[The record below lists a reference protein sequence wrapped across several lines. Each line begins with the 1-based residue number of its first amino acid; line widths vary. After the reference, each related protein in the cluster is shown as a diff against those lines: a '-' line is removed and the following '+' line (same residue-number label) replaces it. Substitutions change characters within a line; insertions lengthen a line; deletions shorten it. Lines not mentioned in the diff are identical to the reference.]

1 MPQQLTTGRVSTQL
15 TKLTLPMVWGVFAVV
30 AFNLVDTYFVSQLGT
45 DELAAMSFTFPV
57 VMVLGSIAM
66 GLGVGASS
74 VIARAIG
81 EGDRHKVKALTTNS
95 LTLSFLI
102 VGVFVVIGLTTMQPL
117 FTLLGASD
125 RLLDLV
131 IQYMTVWY
139 WGMIFLVIPMVG
151 NSAIRAAGNTL
162 TPSIIMTV
170 AAVVN
175 ILLDPIFIF
184 GWGVIP
190 PLQLEGAALATVI
203 ARATTLVAA
212 LWVLHF
218 QQQMLLWK
226 IPKLSEA
233 WGCWKQILHVGL
245 PAAGTNT
252 IVPISVGFITS
263 LMAAY
268 GAERVAGFGIAS
280 RIESFAAIA
289 LMALSASIGPFV
301 GQNWGAEKY
310 DRVKE
315 ALRLS
320 FIFCLVWGIAV
331 AIILGLTAPQL
342 AAIFDRNREVIAT
355 ASLYLRLVPIT
366 YAAYG
371 IILVSSSTFNA
382 LGKPI
387 PSVIMTLARMVVIY
401 VPLAYLGSQFF
412 GVIGVFGA
420 AGLANLLVGIGAYI
434 WNQRTCDRA

>member
-1 MPQQLTTGRVSTQL
+1 MPQKLTTGRVSTQL
-15 TKLTLPMVWGVFAVV
+15 TLLTLPMIWGVFAVV
-30 AFNLVDTYFVSQLGT
+30 AFNLVDTYFVGKLGT

-57 VMVLGSIAM
+57 VTILGNIAI

-81 EGDRHKVKALTTNS
+81 EGDRHKVKTLTSNS
-95 LTLSFLI
+95 LTLSVLI
-102 VGVFVVIGLTTMQPL
+102 VGVFVVLGLTTMQPL
-117 FTLLGASD
+117 FVLLGARD

-139 WGMIFLVIPMVG
+139 LGMIFLVIPMVG
-151 NSAIRAAGNTL
+151 NSAIRAGGNTL
-162 TPSIIMTV
+162 TPSIIMTI

-175 ILLDPIFIF
+175 IVLDPIFIF
-184 GWGVIP
+184 GWGIIP
-190 PLQLEGAALATVI
+190 PLQLQGAALATVI

-218 QQQMLLWK
+218 KQQMLLWK
-226 IPKLSEA
+226 IPKLSQA
-233 WGCWKQILHVGL
+233 WGCWKQILYVGL
-245 PAAGTNT
+245 PAAGTNM

-280 RIESFAAIA
+280 RIESFAVIA
-289 LMALSASIGPFV
+289 LIALSASIGPFV

-315 ALRLS
+315 ALHLS
-320 FIFCLVWGIAV
+320 FMFCLAWGISVAV
-331 AIILGLTAPQL
+331 ILGFSAPQL
-342 AAIFDRNREVIAT
+342 ATIFDRHPEVIAT

-366 YAAYG
+366 YATYG

-387 PSVIMTLARMVVIY
+387 PSVIMTLARMLVLY
-401 VPLAYLGSQFF
+401 VPLAYLGSRFF
-412 GVIGVFGA
+412 GVVGIFGA
-420 AGLANLLVGIGAYI
+420 ASLANLIVGIGAYI
-434 WNQRTCDRA
+434 WNQRTCDK